1 MLRHSLFSALALAV
15 ISAGP
20 VLAHTAWLEEDPATP
35 GVYRVLFGGHA
46 GQLETLQPEKIT
58 SVDAYAA
65 DGSSVALERAD
76 GASGSR
82 LTPSDNAVLI
92 AMTYDNGIWARD
104 PMGRSINQPLTAVEG
119 AREATWAKKLH
130 KTILRWTD
138 LVTEPLGQDFEVVP
152 LDDAAPVA
160 GQPMALRVLLHGE
173 PVEGVRLGHGEE
185 GEGALTDEDGVAS
198 FVPRAGFNRLWAGQR
213 IPVADEA
220 THTELSYEY
229 LLAFEA
235 RAAE

>member
-1 MLRHSLFSALALAV
+1 MFRHSLISALSLVV

-65 DGSSVALERAD
+65 NGSTVALDRAD

-82 LTPSDNAVLI
+82 LTPSDEAVLI
-92 AMTYDNGIWARD
+92 ALTYDNSIWARD
-104 PMGRSINQPLTAVEG
+104 PIGRSINQPLTAVEG

-152 LDDAAPVA
+152 LDAAAPVA
-160 GQPMALRVLLHGE
+160 GKAMTLRVLLYGE

-185 GEGALTDEDGVAS
+185 GEGAVTDADGVAS
-198 FVPRAGFNRLWAGQR
+198 FVPRPGFNRLWAGQR

>member
-1 MLRHSLFSALALAV
+1 MLRKTLFLVLMLVAAGG
-15 ISAGP
+15 GP

-46 GQLETLQPEKIT
+46 GQLENLQPEKIT

-82 LTPSDNAVLI
+82 LTPADTAVLI
-92 AMTYDNGIWARD
+92 ALAYDNGIWARD
-104 PMGRSINQPLTAVEG
+104 PMGRSINQPLTAIAG

-130 KTILRWTD
+130 KTIVRWAP
-138 LVTEPLGQDFEVVP
+138 LVTVPLGQEFEVVP
-152 LDDAAPVA
+152 LNATAPVA
-160 GQPMALRVLLHGE
+160 GKPMAMRVLLHGE
-173 PVEGVRLGHGEE
+173 PVQGVRLGHGEE
-185 GEGALTDEDGVAS
+185 GEGTVTDADGVAS
-198 FVPRAGFNRLWAGQR
+198 LVPRPGFNRVWAGQR
-213 IPVADEA
+213 FPVASEA

>member
-1 MLRHSLFSALALAV
+1 MLRNTLFSALVLVVAA
-15 ISAGP
+15 AGP

-65 DGSSVALERAD
+65 DGSAVALDRAD

-82 LTPSDNAVLI
+82 VTPAGSAVLI
-92 AMTYDNGIWARD
+92 ALSYDNGVWTRD

-119 AREATWAKKLH
+119 AREATWARKLH

-138 LVTEPLGQDFEVVP
+138 FVTEPLGQDFEVVP
-152 LDDAAPVA
+152 LDSAAPVA
-160 GQPMALRVLLHGE
+160 GQPMTLRVLLHGE

-185 GEGALTDEDGVAS
+185 GDGAVTDADGVATL
-198 FVPRAGFNRLWAGQR
+198 VPRPGFNRLWAGQR

-235 RAAE
+235 RVAQ